1 MTKYIFVTG
10 GVVSGLGK
18 GITSASLGNLLKAR
32 GLSIVNQKLD
42 PYINVDPDTMNP
54 FQHGEVFV
62 TEDGATTDLDLGHYE
77 RFTGVNLRKDAN
89 VTTGSIYRK
98 VIERERKGDYLGA
111 TVQVIPHITD
121 EIKRRIKGI
130 SNEVDVQITEIGGTV
145 GDIEILPFL
154 EAARQIRKEFGQEN
168 VMFVHVTLVPFIGP
182 STELKTKPTQHSV
195 SMLRSY
201 GISPDLIVLRSE
213 QELTDEIKSKV
224 SLFCDVSFENVINAP
239 DLDDIYDV
247 PIKMYEE
254 GLDAAVDKRLAL
266 NSDSPD
272 LSRWNEML
280 SLKNGVN
287 KNVKIAILGKYF
299 GLPDS
304 YMSVV
309 EALKHSCLQNKVNLD
324 LVWIDADNYEI
335 EDLKNLNGVVV
346 PGGFGY
352 RGIEGKIGAIE
363 YLRKNKIPFLGI
375 CLGLQCAVIEFAR
388 NVCGIS
394 DANSTE
400 FSQTTKNPVIDLLPN
415 QDLEADDVG
424 ASMRLGTYP
433 CKIQPDT
440 MAKDIYNNEIIY
452 ERHRHRYEVN
462 NKFRNELESKG
473 LVFSGL
479 SPDED
484 LVEMIEL
491 KDHPYFVASQF
502 HPEFKSRPWDPAP
515 MFNSFIA
522 ASKEIEFFDE
532 KGSRIHELEKVEIN
546 PYGLKIL
553 ELNEIPS
560 LKKQKG
566 LFIIWA
572 DSGIKG
578 EHYLHAGDGVPLR
591 TVKALD
597 EGLPPFNSKGLSIF
611 ISYKI

>member
-415 QDLEADDVG
+415 QDLEADDIG

-440 MAKDIYNNEIIY
+440 MAKDVYNNEIIY

-522 ASKEIEFFDE
+522 ASKEIKFFDE
-532 KGSRIHELEKVEIN
+532 NVKDEHKV
-546 PYGLKIL
+546 K
-553 ELNEIPS
+553 
-560 LKKQKG
+560 
-566 LFIIWA
+566 
-572 DSGIKG
+572 D
-578 EHYLHAGDGVPLR
+578 
-591 TVKALD
+591 
-597 EGLPPFNSKGLSIF
+597 
-611 ISYKI
+611 

>member
-18 GITSASLGNLLKAR
+18 GITSASLGNLLKSR
-32 GLSIVNQKLD
+32 GLSVVNQKLD

-111 TVQVIPHITD
+111 TVQIIPHITD

-130 SNEVDVQITEIGGTV
+130 SNDVDVQITEIGGTV

-201 GISPDLIVLRSE
+201 GISPDLIVLRSDRD
-213 QELTDEIKSKV
+213 LTDEIKSKV
-224 SLFCDVSFENVINAP
+224 SLFCDVDLQNVINAP
-239 DLDDIYDV
+239 DLTDIYDV
-247 PIKMYEE
+247 PLKMLDE
-254 GLDAAVDKRLAL
+254 GLDEAVDKRLNL
-266 NSDSPD
+266 NTIEPD
-272 LSRWNEML
+272 LTEWKSMM
-280 SLKNGVN
+280 SLKDGVTKSVN
-287 KNVKIAILGKYF
+287 IAILGKYF

-309 EALKHSCLQNKVNLD
+309 EALKHACLQNKVILNLH
-324 LVWIDADNYEI
+324 WIDADNFDINE
-335 EDLKNLNGVVV
+335 LSSLNGVVV

-352 RGIEGKIGAIE
+352 RGIEGKISAIE
-363 YLRKNKIPFLGI
+363 YIRKNNIPFLGI

-394 DANSTE
+394 DANSSE
-400 FSQTTKNPVIDLLPN
+400 FSKNSKNPVIDILPN
-415 QDLEADDVG
+415 QNIEKDDIG

-433 CKIQPDT
+433 CKVKSDT
-440 MAKDIYNNEIIY
+440 QAHEIYGNEIVY

-462 NKFRNELESKG
+462 NKYRKDLEASG
-473 LVFSGL
+473 LVFSGV
-479 SPDED
+479 SPDDD
-484 LVEMIEL
+484 LIEMIEI
-491 KDHPYFVASQF
+491 KDHPFFVASQF

-515 MFNSFIA
+515 MFNSFIK
-522 ASKEIEFFDE
+522 ASKEIDLSTE
-532 KGSRIHELEKVEIN
+532 KIDDSTKVR
-546 PYGLKIL
+546 
-553 ELNEIPS
+553 
-560 LKKQKG
+560 
-566 LFIIWA
+566 
-572 DSGIKG
+572 D
-578 EHYLHAGDGVPLR
+578 
-591 TVKALD
+591 
-597 EGLPPFNSKGLSIF
+597 
-611 ISYKI
+611 

>member
-1 MTKYIFVTG
+1 VTKYIFVTG

-32 GLSIVNQKLD
+32 GLSVVNQKLD

-130 SNEVDVQITEIGGTV
+130 SNDVDIQITEIGGTV

-182 STELKTKPTQHSV
+182 SAELKTKPTQHSV

-201 GISPDLIVLRSE
+201 GISPDIIVLRSE
-213 QELTDEIKSKV
+213 QELNDEIKSKV
-224 SLFCDVSFENVINAP
+224 SLFCDVSLENVINAP

-247 PIKMYEE
+247 PIKMFEE
-254 GLDAAVDKRLAL
+254 GLDSSVNKRLSL
-266 NSDSPD
+266 NSSDPN
-272 LSRWNEML
+272 LTQWNQML
-280 SLKNGVN
+280 SLKEGVQ
-287 KNVKIAILGKYF
+287 KNIKIAILGKYF

-309 EALKHSCLQNKVNLD
+309 EALKHACLQNKVNLD
-324 LVWIDADNYEI
+324 LVWIDADNFELD
-335 EDLKNLNGVVV
+335 DLKKLNGVVV

-352 RGIEGKIGAIE
+352 RGIEGKILAIE

-388 NVCGIS
+388 NVCGIP

-415 QDLEADDVG
+415 QNLENDDVG

-433 CKIQPDT
+433 CKIQPNT
-440 MAKDIYNNEIIY
+440 NANQIYNNEIIY

-462 NKFRNELESKG
+462 NKFRKKLEDSG
-473 LVFSGL
+473 LIFSGL

-491 KDHPYFVASQF
+491 RDHPYFVASQF

-515 MFNSFIA
+515 MFNSFIT
-522 ASKEIEFFDE
+522 ASKNIEFVIENVED
-532 KGSRIHELEKVEIN
+532 GQKV
-546 PYGLKIL
+546 K
-553 ELNEIPS
+553 
-560 LKKQKG
+560 
-566 LFIIWA
+566 
-572 DSGIKG
+572 D
-578 EHYLHAGDGVPLR
+578 
-591 TVKALD
+591 
-597 EGLPPFNSKGLSIF
+597 
-611 ISYKI
+611 

>member
-32 GLSIVNQKLD
+32 GLSVVNQKLD

-130 SNEVDVQITEIGGTV
+130 SNDVDVQITEIGGTV

-154 EAARQIRKEFGQEN
+154 EAARQIRKELGQEN

-201 GISPDLIVLRSE
+201 GISPDIIVLRSE
-213 QELTDEIKSKV
+213 QELNDEIKSKV
-224 SLFCDVSFENVINAP
+224 SLFCDVSLENVINAP

-247 PIKMYEE
+247 PIKMFEE
-254 GLDAAVDKRLAL
+254 GLDSSVNTRLSL
-266 NSDSPD
+266 DSDEPNLD
-272 LSRWNEML
+272 QWKQML
-280 SLKNGVN
+280 SLKDGV
-287 KNVKIAILGKYF
+287 KKDIKIAILGKYF

-309 EALKHSCLQNKVNLD
+309 EALKHACLQNKVNLD
-324 LVWIDADNYEI
+324 LAWIDADNFDLD
-335 EDLKNLNGVVV
+335 DLKKLNGVVV

-352 RGIEGKIGAIE
+352 RGIEGKILAIE

-388 NVCGIS
+388 NECKIS

-415 QDLEADDVG
+415 RNLENDDVG

-433 CKIQPDT
+433 CKIIPST
-440 MAKDIYNNEIIY
+440 FASKIYDNEIVY

-462 NKFRNELESKG
+462 NKFRKQLEKKG
-473 LVFSGL
+473 LIFSGL

-491 KDHPYFVASQF
+491 KDHPFFVASQF

-515 MFNSFIA
+515 MFNSFIE
-522 ASKEIEFFDE
+522 ASKNLDYVIENVED
-532 KGSRIHELEKVEIN
+532 GQKV
-546 PYGLKIL
+546 K
-553 ELNEIPS
+553 
-560 LKKQKG
+560 
-566 LFIIWA
+566 
-572 DSGIKG
+572 D
-578 EHYLHAGDGVPLR
+578 
-591 TVKALD
+591 
-597 EGLPPFNSKGLSIF
+597 
-611 ISYKI
+611 

>member
-18 GITSASLGNLLKAR
+18 GITSASLGNLLKSR

-130 SNEVDVQITEIGGTV
+130 SNDVDVQITEIGGTV

-154 EAARQIRKEFGQEN
+154 EAARQIRKELGSEN
-168 VMFVHVTLVPFIGP
+168 VMFIHVTLVPFIGP

-195 SMLRSY
+195 SMLRGY
-201 GISPDLIVLRSE
+201 GISPDLIVLRSDRG
-213 QELTDEIKSKV
+213 LDEDIKNKV
-224 SLFCDVSFENVINAP
+224 SLFCDVSYENVINAP

-247 PIKMYEE
+247 PLKMHSE
-254 GLDAAVDKRLAL
+254 GLDAAVDKRLNL
-266 NSDSPD
+266 DTTEPELQDWKNMLD
-272 LSRWNEML
+272 LKKEAT
-280 SLKNGVN
+280 KDVE
-287 KNVKIAILGKYF
+287 IAILGKYF

-309 EALKHSCLQNKVNLD
+309 ESLKHACLQNKVNLN
-324 LVWIDADNYEI
+324 LHWIDADNYDN
-335 EDLKNLNGVVV
+335 EDLSNLDGVVV
-346 PGGFGY
+346 PGGFGV
-352 RGIEGKIGAIE
+352 RGIEGKISAIQ
-363 YLRKNKIPFLGI
+363 YLRENKVPFLGI
-375 CLGLQCAVIEFAR
+375 CLGLQCAVIEYAR
-388 NVCGIS
+388 NVCGIN
-394 DANSTE
+394 DANSSE
-400 FSQTTKNPVIDLLPN
+400 FSQNTKDFVIDLLPN
-415 QDLEADDVG
+415 QDLDKDDVG

-433 CKIQPDT
+433 CKIEKNT
-440 MAKDIYNNEIIY
+440 LTSEIYKDEVIY

-462 NKFRNELESKG
+462 NKYRDTLEENG
-473 LVFSGL
+473 LIFSGL
-479 SPDED
+479 SPDNN

-491 KDHPYFVASQF
+491 KDHPFFVASQF
-502 HPEFKSRPWDPAP
+502 HPEFKSRPWEPSP
-515 MFNSFIA
+515 IFNSFIKS
-522 ASKEIEFFDE
+522 ASIKTQNKNEVTL
-532 KGSRIHELEKVEIN
+532 KTKV
-546 PYGLKIL
+546 K
-553 ELNEIPS
+553 
-560 LKKQKG
+560 
-566 LFIIWA
+566 
-572 DSGIKG
+572 D
-578 EHYLHAGDGVPLR
+578 
-591 TVKALD
+591 
-597 EGLPPFNSKGLSIF
+597 
-611 ISYKI
+611 

>member
-32 GLSIVNQKLD
+32 SLSIVNQKLD
-42 PYINVDPDTMNP
+42 PYLNVDPDTMNP

-62 TEDGATTDLDLGHYE
+62 TEDGAPTDLDLGHYE

-522 ASKEIEFFDE
+522 ASKEIKFFDE
-532 KGSRIHELEKVEIN
+532 NVKDEHKV
-546 PYGLKIL
+546 K
-553 ELNEIPS
+553 
-560 LKKQKG
+560 
-566 LFIIWA
+566 
-572 DSGIKG
+572 D
-578 EHYLHAGDGVPLR
+578 
-591 TVKALD
+591 
-597 EGLPPFNSKGLSIF
+597 
-611 ISYKI
+611 

>member
-32 GLSIVNQKLD
+32 GLSIINQKLD

-77 RFTGVNLRKDAN
+77 RFTGVNLRKNAN

-121 EIKRRIKGI
+121 EIKRRIKAI

-154 EAARQIRKEFGQEN
+154 EAARQIRKELGQEN

-182 STELKTKPTQHSV
+182 SAELKTKPTQHSV

-201 GISPDLIVLRSE
+201 GISPDIIVLRSE
-213 QELTDEIKSKV
+213 QELNDEIKSKV
-224 SLFCDVSFENVINAP
+224 SLFCDVSLENVINAP
-239 DLDDIYDV
+239 DLNDIYDV
-247 PIKMYEE
+247 PIKMFEE
-254 GLDAAVDKRLAL
+254 GLDTSVNTRLSL
-266 NSDSPD
+266 TSDEPNLD
-272 LSRWNEML
+272 QWKQML
-280 SLKNGVN
+280 SLKDDV
-287 KNVKIAILGKYF
+287 KKDIKIAILGKYF

-309 EALKHSCLQNKVNLD
+309 EALKHACLQNKVNLN
-324 LVWIDADNYEI
+324 LIWIDADNYDLD
-335 EDLKNLNGVVV
+335 DLKRLNGVVV

-352 RGIEGKIGAIE
+352 RGIEGKILAIE

-388 NVCGIS
+388 NECKIS

-415 QDLEADDVG
+415 QNLENDDVG

-433 CKIQPDT
+433 CKIKPAT
-440 MAKDIYNNEIIY
+440 FASEIYNNEIVY

-462 NKFRNELESKG
+462 NKFRKQLEDKG
-473 LVFSGL
+473 LIFSGL

-484 LVEMIEL
+484 LVEMVEL
-491 KDHPYFVASQF
+491 KNHPYFVASQF

-515 MFNSFIA
+515 MFNSFIE
-522 ASKEIEFFDE
+522 ASKNIEYVNENVED
-532 KGSRIHELEKVEIN
+532 GQKV
-546 PYGLKIL
+546 K
-553 ELNEIPS
+553 
-560 LKKQKG
+560 
-566 LFIIWA
+566 
-572 DSGIKG
+572 D
-578 EHYLHAGDGVPLR
+578 
-591 TVKALD
+591 
-597 EGLPPFNSKGLSIF
+597 
-611 ISYKI
+611 

>member
-363 YLRKNKIPFLGI
+363 FLRKNKIPFLGI

-400 FSQTTKNPVIDLLPN
+400 FSQTTKNPIIDLLPN

-440 MAKDIYNNEIIY
+440 MAKDVYNNEIIY

-522 ASKEIEFFDE
+522 ASKEIKFFDE
-532 KGSRIHELEKVEIN
+532 NVKDEHKV
-546 PYGLKIL
+546 K
-553 ELNEIPS
+553 
-560 LKKQKG
+560 
-566 LFIIWA
+566 
-572 DSGIKG
+572 D
-578 EHYLHAGDGVPLR
+578 
-591 TVKALD
+591 
-597 EGLPPFNSKGLSIF
+597 
-611 ISYKI
+611 

>member
-1 MTKYIFVTG
+1 VTKYIFVTG

-201 GISPDLIVLRSE
+201 GISPDIIVLRSE

-363 YLRKNKIPFLGI
+363 FLRKNKIPFLGI

-440 MAKDIYNNEIIY
+440 MAKDVYNNEIIY

-522 ASKEIEFFDE
+522 ASKEIKFFDE
-532 KGSRIHELEKVEIN
+532 NVKDEHKV
-546 PYGLKIL
+546 K
-553 ELNEIPS
+553 
-560 LKKQKG
+560 
-566 LFIIWA
+566 
-572 DSGIKG
+572 D
-578 EHYLHAGDGVPLR
+578 
-591 TVKALD
+591 
-597 EGLPPFNSKGLSIF
+597 
-611 ISYKI
+611 

>member
-299 GLPDS
+299 GLHDS

-363 YLRKNKIPFLGI
+363 FLRKNKIPFLGI

-440 MAKDIYNNEIIY
+440 MAKDVYNNEIIY

-522 ASKEIEFFDE
+522 ASKEIKFFDE
-532 KGSRIHELEKVEIN
+532 NVKDEHKV
-546 PYGLKIL
+546 K
-553 ELNEIPS
+553 
-560 LKKQKG
+560 
-566 LFIIWA
+566 
-572 DSGIKG
+572 D
-578 EHYLHAGDGVPLR
+578 
-591 TVKALD
+591 
-597 EGLPPFNSKGLSIF
+597 
-611 ISYKI
+611 

>member
-1 MTKYIFVTG
+1 VTKYIFVTG

-32 GLSIVNQKLD
+32 GLSVVNQKLD

-154 EAARQIRKEFGQEN
+154 EAARQIRKELGQEN

-201 GISPDLIVLRSE
+201 GISPDIIVLRSE
-213 QELTDEIKSKV
+213 QELNDEIKNKV
-224 SLFCDVSFENVINAP
+224 SLFCDVSLENVINAP
-239 DLDDIYDV
+239 DLDDIYDI
-247 PIKMYEE
+247 PIKMFEE
-254 GLDAAVDKRLAL
+254 GLDSSVNTRLML
-266 NSDSPD
+266 NSSPPD
-272 LSRWNEML
+272 FTQWKQML
-280 SLKNGVN
+280 SLKDGVQ
-287 KNVKIAILGKYF
+287 KNIKIAILGKYF

-309 EALKHSCLQNKVNLD
+309 EALKHACLHNKVNLD
-324 LVWIDADNYEI
+324 LVWIDADNF
-335 EDLKNLNGVVV
+335 DLDELKKLNGVVV

-352 RGIEGKIGAIE
+352 RGIEGKILAIE
-363 YLRKNKIPFLGI
+363 YLRKNNIPFLGI

-415 QDLEADDVG
+415 QNLEHDDVG

-433 CKIQPDT
+433 CKIQPNT
-440 MAKDIYNNEIIY
+440 NVNEIYKNEIIY

-462 NKFRNELESKG
+462 NKFRKELEDNG
-473 LVFSGL
+473 LIFSGL

-502 HPEFKSRPWDPAP
+502 HPEFKSRPWEPAP
-515 MFNSFIA
+515 MFNSFIN
-522 ASKEIEFFDE
+522 ASKNIEFVIENVED
-532 KGSRIHELEKVEIN
+532 GQKV
-546 PYGLKIL
+546 K
-553 ELNEIPS
+553 
-560 LKKQKG
+560 
-566 LFIIWA
+566 
-572 DSGIKG
+572 D
-578 EHYLHAGDGVPLR
+578 
-591 TVKALD
+591 
-597 EGLPPFNSKGLSIF
+597 
-611 ISYKI
+611 

>member
-130 SNEVDVQITEIGGTV
+130 SNEVDLQITEIGGTV

-440 MAKDIYNNEIIY
+440 MTKDIYNNEIIY

-522 ASKEIEFFDE
+522 ASKEIKFFDE
-532 KGSRIHELEKVEIN
+532 NVKDEHKV
-546 PYGLKIL
+546 K
-553 ELNEIPS
+553 
-560 LKKQKG
+560 
-566 LFIIWA
+566 
-572 DSGIKG
+572 D
-578 EHYLHAGDGVPLR
+578 
-591 TVKALD
+591 
-597 EGLPPFNSKGLSIF
+597 
-611 ISYKI
+611 

>member
-352 RGIEGKIGAIE
+352 RGIEGKIGAVE

-522 ASKEIEFFDE
+522 ASKEIKFFDE
-532 KGSRIHELEKVEIN
+532 NVKDEHKV
-546 PYGLKIL
+546 K
-553 ELNEIPS
+553 
-560 LKKQKG
+560 
-566 LFIIWA
+566 
-572 DSGIKG
+572 D
-578 EHYLHAGDGVPLR
+578 
-591 TVKALD
+591 
-597 EGLPPFNSKGLSIF
+597 
-611 ISYKI
+611 

>member
-254 GLDAAVDKRLAL
+254 GLDAAVDKRLSL
-266 NSDSPD
+266 NSESPD
-272 LSRWNEML
+272 LSSWNEML

-440 MAKDIYNNEIIY
+440 MAKDVYNNEIIY

-522 ASKEIEFFDE
+522 ASKEIKFFDE
-532 KGSRIHELEKVEIN
+532 NVKDEHKV
-546 PYGLKIL
+546 K
-553 ELNEIPS
+553 
-560 LKKQKG
+560 
-566 LFIIWA
+566 
-572 DSGIKG
+572 D
-578 EHYLHAGDGVPLR
+578 
-591 TVKALD
+591 
-597 EGLPPFNSKGLSIF
+597 
-611 ISYKI
+611 

>member
-1 MTKYIFVTG
+1 VTKYIFVTG

-154 EAARQIRKEFGQEN
+154 EAARQIRKEFGPEN

-254 GLDAAVDKRLAL
+254 GLDSAVDKRLTL
-266 NSDSPD
+266 NSVSPD

-280 SLKNGVN
+280 SLKNGVD

-335 EDLKNLNGVVV
+335 EDLKSLNGVVV

-375 CLGLQCAVIEFAR
+375 CLGLQCAVIEYAR

-400 FSQTTKNPVIDLLPN
+400 FSQTTKNPLIDLLPN

-522 ASKEIEFFDE
+522 ASKEIKFFDE
-532 KGSRIHELEKVEIN
+532 NVKDEHKV
-546 PYGLKIL
+546 K
-553 ELNEIPS
+553 
-560 LKKQKG
+560 
-566 LFIIWA
+566 
-572 DSGIKG
+572 D
-578 EHYLHAGDGVPLR
+578 
-591 TVKALD
+591 
-597 EGLPPFNSKGLSIF
+597 
-611 ISYKI
+611 

>member
-18 GITSASLGNLLKAR
+18 GITSASLGNLLKSR

-130 SNEVDVQITEIGGTV
+130 SNDVDVQITEIGGTV

-154 EAARQIRKEFGQEN
+154 EAARQIRKELGSEN
-168 VMFVHVTLVPFIGP
+168 VMFIHVTLVPFIGP

-195 SMLRSY
+195 SMLRGY
-201 GISPDLIVLRSE
+201 GISPDLIVLRSDRG
-213 QELTDEIKSKV
+213 LDEDIKNKV
-224 SLFCDVSFENVINAP
+224 SLFCDVSYENVINAP

-247 PIKMYEE
+247 PLKMHSE
-254 GLDAAVDKRLAL
+254 GLDSSVNKRLNL
-266 NSDSPD
+266 GTPD
-272 LSRWNEML
+272 PELDNWKSML
-280 SLKNGVN
+280 DLK
-287 KNVKIAILGKYF
+287 KEATKTIQIAILGKYF

-304 YMSVV
+304 YLSVV
-309 EALKHSCLQNKVNLD
+309 ESLKHACLQNKVNLD
-324 LVWIDADNYEI
+324 LKWIDADNYDI
-335 EDLKNLNGVVV
+335 EDISSLDGVVV
-346 PGGFGY
+346 PGGFGV
-352 RGIEGKIGAIE
+352 RGIEGKIAAIQ
-363 YLRKNKIPFLGI
+363 YLRENKIPFLGI
-375 CLGLQCAVIEFAR
+375 CLGLQCAVIEYAR
-388 NVCGIS
+388 NVCGIKE
-394 DANSTE
+394 ANSSE
-400 FSQTTKNPVIDLLPN
+400 FSHNTKDFVIDLLPN
-415 QDLEADDVG
+415 QDLDKDDVG

-433 CKIQPDT
+433 CKIEKNT
-440 MAKDIYNNEIIY
+440 LTCEIYTDEVIY

-462 NKFRNELESKG
+462 NKYREILEKNG

-479 SPDED
+479 SPDNN

-491 KDHPYFVASQF
+491 KDHPFFVASQF
-502 HPEFKSRPWDPAP
+502 HPEFKSRPWEPAP
-515 MFNSFIA
+515 MFNKFIETA
-522 ASKEIEFFDE
+522 TKKVNKTNKTSSKA
-532 KGSRIHELEKVEIN
+532 KV
-546 PYGLKIL
+546 K
-553 ELNEIPS
+553 
-560 LKKQKG
+560 
-566 LFIIWA
+566 
-572 DSGIKG
+572 D
-578 EHYLHAGDGVPLR
+578 
-591 TVKALD
+591 
-597 EGLPPFNSKGLSIF
+597 
-611 ISYKI
+611 

>member
-32 GLSIVNQKLD
+32 NLTVVNQKLD

-77 RFTGVNLRKDAN
+77 RFTGVNLKRDAN

-98 VIERERKGDYLGA
+98 VIERERKGSYLGD

-130 SNEVDVQITEIGGTV
+130 SNDVDVQITEIGGTV

-168 VMFVHVTLVPFIGP
+168 VMFVHVTLVPYIGP

-201 GISPDLIVLRSE
+201 GISPDLIVLR
-213 QELTDEIKSKV
+213 TDRDLGQEIKNKV
-224 SLFCDVSFENVINAP
+224 SLFCDVDISNVIEAP
-239 DLDDIYDV
+239 DLSDIYDV
-247 PIKMYEE
+247 PIKMFEE
-254 GLDAAVDKRLAL
+254 GLDEAVDKRLNL
-266 NSDSPD
+266 QTSPPD
-272 LSRWNEML
+272 LSKWKSMMD
-280 SLKNGVN
+280 LKKDIKRNIRIG
-287 KNVKIAILGKYF
+287 ILGKYF

-309 EALKHSCLQNKVNLD
+309 EALRHSCLQQKLSLD
-324 LVWIDADNYEI
+324 LVWLDADNYEL
-335 EDLKNLNGVVV
+335 EELSSLNGVII

-352 RGIEGKIGAIE
+352 RGIEGKIEAIKYIRE
-363 YLRKNKIPFLGI
+363 NKIPFLGI

-388 NVCGIS
+388 NVCNIK
-394 DANSTE
+394 DANSSE
-400 FSQTTKNPVIDLLPN
+400 FSQSSKNLVIDLLPDQN
-415 QDLEADDVG
+415 LEKDDVG

-433 CKIQPDT
+433 CKIQNGSVSKSIY
-440 MAKDIYNNEIIY
+440 KDEVIY

-462 NKFRNELESKG
+462 NKYRDQLAEGG

-479 SPDED
+479 SPDNN

-502 HPEFKSRPWDPAP
+502 HPEFKSRPWEPAP
-515 MFNSFIA
+515 MFYSFVEA
-522 ASKEIEFFDE
+522 AAKIE
-532 KGSRIHELEKVEIN
+532 N
-546 PYGLKIL
+546 P
-553 ELNEIPS
+553 E
-560 LKKQKG
+560 
-566 LFIIWA
+566 
-572 DSGIKG
+572 
-578 EHYLHAGDGVPLR
+578 VPLKNEQ
-591 TVKALD
+591 TVSD
-597 EGLPPFNSKGLSIF
+597 
-611 ISYKI
+611 

>member
-18 GITSASLGNLLKAR
+18 GITSASLGNLLKSR
-32 GLSIVNQKLD
+32 GLSVVNQKLD

-98 VIERERKGDYLGA
+98 VIDRERKGDYLGD

-130 SNEVDVQITEIGGTV
+130 SNDVDVQITEIGGTV

-201 GISPDLIVLRSE
+201 GISPDIIVLRSE
-213 QELTDEIKSKV
+213 QELNDEIKNKV
-224 SLFCDVSFENVINAP
+224 SLFCDVSIDNVINAP
-239 DLDDIYDV
+239 DLDDIYDI
-247 PIKMYEE
+247 PIKMHEE
-254 GLDAAVDKRLAL
+254 GLDSSVNTRLSL
-266 NSDSPD
+266 NSKDPN
-272 LSRWNEML
+272 LTQWKQML
-280 SLKNGVN
+280 SLKDGVQQN
-287 KNVKIAILGKYF
+287 IKIAILGKYF

-309 EALKHSCLQNKVNLD
+309 EALKHACLQNKVNLD
-324 LVWIDADNYEI
+324 LLWIDADNF
-335 EDLKNLNGVVV
+335 DLDELKKLNGVVV

-352 RGIEGKIGAIE
+352 RGIEGKILAIE
-363 YLRKNKIPFLGI
+363 FLRKNKIPFLGI

-415 QDLEADDVG
+415 QNLEDDDIG

-433 CKIQPDT
+433 CKIQSDT
-440 MAKDIYNNEIIY
+440 TANEIYNNEIVY

-462 NKFRNELESKG
+462 NKFRKNLEDNG
-473 LVFSGL
+473 LIFSGL

-484 LVEMIEL
+484 LIEMIEL

-502 HPEFKSRPWDPAP
+502 HPEFKSRPWEPAP

-522 ASKEIEFFDE
+522 ASKNVEFVIENVED
-532 KGSRIHELEKVEIN
+532 GQKV
-546 PYGLKIL
+546 K
-553 ELNEIPS
+553 
-560 LKKQKG
+560 
-566 LFIIWA
+566 
-572 DSGIKG
+572 D
-578 EHYLHAGDGVPLR
+578 
-591 TVKALD
+591 
-597 EGLPPFNSKGLSIF
+597 
-611 ISYKI
+611 

>member
-1 MTKYIFVTG
+1 VTKYIFVTG

-335 EDLKNLNGVVV
+335 DDLKNLNGVVV

-522 ASKEIEFFDE
+522 ASKEIKFFDE
-532 KGSRIHELEKVEIN
+532 NVKDEHKV
-546 PYGLKIL
+546 K
-553 ELNEIPS
+553 
-560 LKKQKG
+560 
-566 LFIIWA
+566 
-572 DSGIKG
+572 D
-578 EHYLHAGDGVPLR
+578 
-591 TVKALD
+591 
-597 EGLPPFNSKGLSIF
+597 
-611 ISYKI
+611 